1 MSLLVVVWSMIAAAS
16 GILALLNLFLW
27 LQDRRAWVFLL
38 FAVMAFGAAAVSLLE
53 MFLFSS
59 PDPVRNDQLITWH
72 TVAIAVVLIPMVWS
86 VRTYLPSARVWAA
99 FLISL
104 MWGIGLLIN
113 FLMPGNLIFSEITA
127 VDQRMTFWGDTF
139 YVPKGTPNEW
149 KWLPDLTVVL
159 IPLYMIDAFWRGRN
173 SSKGSSSLVITIGVV
188 MFVVLAGAH
197 AMLVDFGVINSP
209 YMIGAAFLFMVLSLT
224 WDYAREVVRARVL
237 EVELAQAH
245 LETERLMRANQLGE
259 VAGAIAHELK
269 QPLTAMLF
277 GAQAAQKFLARTEPD
292 LDEIRDILADIV
304 RDDKRARDII
314 TNMWSMLAEESVPE
328 EIFDPKSAIQ
338 EVIDITSK
346 ELDQNGVAVQFKTTG
361 KLQEITGHR
370 AAFQQVVFNL
380 ILNALHA
387 IKESS
392 CSEREIQISLAE
404 EHDGVEMEVRDSGP
418 GISEEVLQQLFKPF
432 VTTKKG
438 GLGMGLVI
446 SRRIVEAHGGRMT
459 AWNVEGGGASFLIWL
474 PERES

>member
-1 MSLLVVVWSMIAAAS
+1 MI
-16 GILALLNLFLW
+16 
-27 LQDRRAWVFLL
+27 
-38 FAVMAFGAAAVSLLE
+38 
-53 MFLFSS
+53 
-59 PDPVRNDQLITWH
+59 
-72 TVAIAVVLIPMVWS
+72 
-86 VRTYLPSARVWAA
+86 
-99 FLISL
+99 
-104 MWGIGLLIN
+104 
-113 FLMPGNLIFSEITA
+113 
-127 VDQRMTFWGDTF
+127 
-139 YVPKGTPNEW
+139 
-149 KWLPDLTVVL
+149 
-159 IPLYMIDAFWRGRN
+159 
-173 SSKGSSSLVITIGVV
+173 
-188 MFVVLAGAH
+188 
-197 AMLVDFGVINSP
+197 
-209 YMIGAAFLFMVLSLT
+209 SLT

-346 ELDQNGVAVQFKTTG
+346 ELDQNGVTVQFKTTW
-361 KLQEITGHR
+361 KLQEIAGHR

-404 EHDGVEMEVRDSGP
+404 EQDGVEMEVRDSGP

-459 AWNVEGGGASFLIWL
+459 ARNVEGGGASFLICL
-474 PERES
+474 PEREP